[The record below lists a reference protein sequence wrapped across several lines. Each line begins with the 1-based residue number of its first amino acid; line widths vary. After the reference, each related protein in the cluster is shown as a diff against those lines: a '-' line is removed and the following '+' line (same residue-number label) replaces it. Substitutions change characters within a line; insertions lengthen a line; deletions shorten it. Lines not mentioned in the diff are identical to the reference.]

1 MRIPFLTFIGLLIG
15 LQTGNSQIK
24 ISLSALQEDLNIVQE
39 IILGLS
45 PKLTESDRLQIQMVL
60 DQKKKELDSDSL
72 TTLAFFN
79 FLIDIDINSK
89 FDEHAQWNLTE
100 EFLMPILEKGNLFPL
115 PIKIIGKGK
124 R

>member
-1 MRIPFLTFIGLLIG
+1 MTLTIKKNMRIPFLTFIGLLIG
-15 LQTGNSQIK
+15 LDTAIAQTK
-24 ISLSALQEDLNIVQE
+24 ISPTALQEDLNIIEE
-39 IILGLS
+39 ITLGLS

-89 FDEHAQWNLTE
+89 FDEHAQ
-100 EFLMPILEKGNLFPL
+100 
-115 PIKIIGKGK
+115 
-124 R
+124 